1 MKPRSIYLIPGL
13 GADHRVFGT
22 IDLPG
27 YDVHIL
33 VWQRPEK
40 NEPIAD
46 YTKRMAAQ
54 ITAVP
59 FALIGYSFG
68 GVVGAELTKL
78 FPDAKLFLL
87 SSIASRKELPPW
99 GLFGAGIGVNKLLTG
114 KFMKDSASVIRWF
127 FSLETDEDR
136 KLFDNIIHDSDPEF
150 LPWAL
155 NAILNWKGSAKHR
168 IHHIH
173 GDADRL
179 LPLSFTTADT
189 IVKGGGHFMVV
200 THGKEISAILTSMLR
215 ETEN

>member
-1 MKPRSIYLIPGL
+1 MSAPAVYLIPGL
-13 GADHRVFGT
+13 GADHRVFRT
-22 IDLPG
+22 IELPG

-33 VWQRPEK
+33 VWIRPEK

-46 YTKRMAAQ
+46 YAKRMAAQ
-54 ITAVP
+54 ITAPP
-59 FALIGYSFG
+59 FAFIGYSFG

-78 FPDAKLFLL
+78 YPETKLLLL
-87 SSIASRKELPPW
+87 SSIATRKELPPW

-114 KFMKDSASVIRWF
+114 KFMKDSAPVIRWF
-127 FSLETDEDR
+127 FSLETEQDK
-136 KLFDNIIHDSDPEF
+136 KLFDDIIHDSDPEF

-155 NAILNWKGSAKHR
+155 NAILNWEGSGKHR

-179 LPLSFTTADT
+179 LPASFTSADI

-200 THGKEISAILTSMLR
+200 THGKQVSELLMTILKTLV
-215 ETEN
+215 